1 MVESR
6 LYDLIKNTDFDLL
19 FQKKEYSYF
28 KNGDYNINIIG
39 VRNLI
44 DAVPSKSK
52 PNTLTNVHRDKFD
65 DAIIVTLK
73 INGIWKRFVWAA
85 TTDPGLKL
93 LKTPSNIKGT
103 AILVPGQ
110 YKGVYK
116 KDLHNGKYYAV
127 CQRLG
132 NVRVYRDNNK
142 DNTLDMNPDT
152 IQTGYFGINIHRASA
167 FNISEV
173 IGGNSAGCQ
182 VFKYYKDFNKFMEFI
197 DEAIK
202 RYGNR
207 FTYTLIT
214 SNDIKYSNKI

>member
-1 MVESR
+1 MVDSK
-6 LYDLIKNTDFDLL
+6 LYDLIKNTDFDKL
-19 FQKKEYSYF
+19 FQMKGYSYF
-28 KNGDYNINIIG
+28 KEGDYNLNIIG

-44 DAVPSKSK
+44 EAVPSQMVS
-52 PNTLTNVHRDKFD
+52 NRLLMVQRDKYD

-73 INGIWKRFVWAA
+73 INGVWRRFVWAA

-93 LKTPSNIKGT
+93 LKAPSNTAGT

-116 KDLHNGKYYAV
+116 KDKHNGKYWAV

-132 NVRVYRDNNK
+132 PVNVYRDNNK
-142 DNTLDMNPDT
+142 DNKLDMSSDS
-152 IQTGYFGINIHRASA
+152 IQSGNFGINIHRASA
-167 FNISEV
+167 WNISEV
-173 IGGNSAGCQ
+173 IGSYSAGCQ
-182 VFKYYKDFNKFMEFI
+182 VFKSYKDFDKFMELV

-214 SNDIKYSNKI
+214 SNDIRCSNK

>member
-1 MVESR
+1 MVDSK
-6 LYDLIKNTDFDLL
+6 LYDLIKNTDFDKL
-19 FQKKEYSYF
+19 FQMKGYSYF
-28 KNGDYNINIIG
+28 KNGDYNLNIIG

-44 DAVPSKSK
+44 EAVPSQTV
-52 PNTLTNVHRDKFD
+52 PNRLLMVQRDSFN
-65 DAIIVTLK
+65 DALIVTLK
-73 INGIWKRFVWAA
+73 INGVWKRYVWAA

-93 LKTPSNIKGT
+93 LKAPSNIAGT

-132 NVRVYRDNNK
+132 PVQVYRDNNK
-142 DNTLDMNPDT
+142 DNKLDMNPDS
-152 IQTGYFGINIHRASA
+152 IQSGYFGINIHRASA
-167 FNISEV
+167 WNISEV

-182 VFKYYKDFNKFMEFI
+182 VFKSYKDFDVFMKLV

-202 RYGNR
+202 RYGNK

-214 SNDIKYSNKI
+214 SNDIRCSNK

>member
-1 MVESR
+1 MVDSK
-6 LYDLIKNTDFDLL
+6 LYDLIKNTDFDKL
-19 FQKKEYSYF
+19 FQMKGYTYF
-28 KNGDYNINIIG
+28 KEGNYNLNIIG

-44 DAVPSKSK
+44 DAVPSQTV
-52 PNTLTNVHRDKFD
+52 PNRLLMVQRDKFD

-73 INGIWKRFVWAA
+73 INGVWRRYVWAA

-93 LKTPSNIKGT
+93 LKAPSNSTGT

-132 NVRVYRDNNK
+132 PVQVYRDNNK
-142 DNTLDMNPDT
+142 DNKLDMSSDS
-152 IQTGYFGINIHRASA
+152 IQTGYFGINIHRAG
-167 FNISEV
+167 ISGVTEL
-173 IGGNSAGCQ
+173 IGGHSAGCQ
-182 VFKYYKDFNKFMEFI
+182 VFQNKSEFDTFMGI
-197 DEAIK
+197 VDKAIAK
-202 RYGNR
+202 YGNK

-214 SNDIKYSNKI
+214 SDDIRCPNK

>member
-1 MVESR
+1 MVDSK
-6 LYDLIKNTDFDLL
+6 LYNLIKNTDFDLL
-19 FQKKEYSYF
+19 FQMKGYSYF
-28 KNGDYNINIIG
+28 KEGDYNLNIIG

-44 DAVPSKSK
+44 DAVPSKTK
-52 PNTLTNVHRDKFD
+52 PNTLTNVQRDTFN
-65 DAIIVTLK
+65 DALIVTLK
-73 INGIWKRFVWAA
+73 INGVWKRYVWAA

-93 LKTPSNIKGT
+93 LKAPSNIAGT

-132 NVRVYRDNNK
+132 PVKVYRDNNK
-142 DNTLDMNPDT
+142 DNTLDMNPDS

-167 FNISEV
+167 WSISEV

-182 VFKYYKDFNKFMEFI
+182 VFKSYKDFDVFMGLI
-197 DEAIK
+197 DKAIAK
-202 RYGNR
+202 YGNK

-214 SNDIKYSNKI
+214 SEDIKCPNK